1 MIRNDANELHLCIL
15 SDRLGHVLHDCK
27 EKHAE
32 NLYWHGYDGLWREPD
47 DRIRGFHEGGTAPI
61 FTISELSR
69 ASFFVDPVPQAL
81 TLTSIVIGAGTTAL
95 ALSLAIM
102 AKKQYGT
109 VNTEQ
114 IRRLNG

>member
-1 MIRNDANELHLCIL
+1 MMQMNYICAFCLIVLGMYCMIAKKNMLKTCIGMGMM
-15 SDRLGHVLHDCK
+15 DYGV
-27 EKHAE
+27 
-32 NLYWHGYDGLWREPD
+32 NLM
-47 DRIRGFHEGGTAPI
+47 IVSVGFHEGGTAPI

-114 IRRLNG
+114 IGRAHV